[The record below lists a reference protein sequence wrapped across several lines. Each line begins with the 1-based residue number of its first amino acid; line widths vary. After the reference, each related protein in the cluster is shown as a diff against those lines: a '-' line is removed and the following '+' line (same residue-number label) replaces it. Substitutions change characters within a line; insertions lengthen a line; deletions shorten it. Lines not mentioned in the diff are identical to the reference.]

1 VITIAG
7 FNSALDRSMDA
18 AELVPGAVNRV
29 HDVRT
34 LPGGKGVHVA
44 LTVAALGEKVQL
56 VGLVD
61 AAQRTLFT
69 EFLGERGVIFH
80 GIESAIP
87 IRTCLAIR
95 DQGGLR
101 TTEILEPGPAV
112 AAPLRQEMC
121 AQFLALARDSSLA
134 VLSGS
139 LPPGFATD
147 TYAQLVTTLRAA
159 GLPVFVDAS
168 GALLD
173 EAIAA
178 RPFLVKPNREEGEA
192 LLGAKIDGPP
202 SAAAAARALATRG
215 VELVVQSL
223 GAEGAVAVDRERAVH
238 ARVPAGRVV
247 NPVGSGDCLLGGM
260 AVGIVRKMRFEEALA
275 LGVACG
281 TANARS
287 RDTGLFARADV
298 ETLLAQVE
306 VAPI

>member
-1 VITIAG
+1 VITVAG
-7 FNSALDRSMDA
+7 FNTALDKSMET
-18 AELVPGAVNRV
+18 AELVLGAVNRV
-29 HDVRT
+29 YDVRT

-61 AAQRTLFT
+61 AAQRAHFT
-69 EFLGERGVIFH
+69 AFLRERGVLFH
-80 GIESAIP
+80 GIESASP
-87 IRTCLAIR
+87 IRTCLAIH
-95 DQGGLR
+95 DQDGGR
-101 TTEILEPGPAV
+101 MTEILEPGPAV
-112 AAPLRQEMC
+112 GASLQEELR

-139 LPPGFATD
+139 LPPGFGSD
-147 TYAQLVTTLRAA
+147 TYAKLVATLRAA
-159 GLPVFVDAS
+159 GVPALVDAS
-168 GALLD
+168 GALL
-173 EAIAA
+173 EGAVAA

-202 SAAAAARALATRG
+202 SAAAAARVLVTRG
-215 VELVVQSL
+215 VDLVVQSL
-223 GAEGAVAVDRERAVH
+223 GAEGAVAVDWERAVH

-247 NPVGSGDCLLGGM
+247 NPVGSGDCLLGGL
-260 AVGIVRKMRFEEALA
+260 AVGILRKMRFEDVLA

-298 ETLLAQVE
+298 DSLLAQVSI
-306 VAPI
+306 VPI